1 MGWVVAR
8 MAVSSLPTF
17 ALFSS
22 SSLGTCTVDLSGS
35 QALNQSVDQAT
46 FSGHFRVEFEDC
58 PVRLCPDTYGLIFH
72 NLLLLS

>member
-8 MAVSSLPTF
+8 MAVSPSF
-17 ALFSS
+17 APFSS

-35 QALNQSVDQAT
+35 QALNQSGDQAIV
-46 FSGHFRVEFEDC
+46 SGHFRVGCEDC
-58 PVRLCPDTYGLIFH
+58 PVGLCPDTYGLIFR